1 MRFPLGEVWLS
12 QLGVDCG
19 HKVCRRVGFEAG
31 ITLEVNLNGVTHC
44 LADVGDGDV
53 LGVHPLGVAMAEGIG
68 GELFALLLCVFAHR

>member
-31 ITLEVNLNGVTHC
+31 ITLEVNLNGVAHC
-44 LADVGDGDV
+44 LADVGNGDV
-53 LGVHPLGVAMAEGIG
+53 CGVHPFGEAIAKGIQ
-68 GELFALLLCVFAHR
+68 GELFTFLLGVIP

>member
-1 MRFPLGEVWLS
+1 MLFPLREVWLS

-31 ITLEVNLNGVTHC
+31 ITIEVNLNGVTHC

-53 LGVHPLGVAMAEGIG
+53 CGVHPFGEAMVEGIRV
-68 GELFALLLCVFAHR
+68 ELFTLLLGIVP